1 MLIYLDGAPVYG
13 SMGVPTFAGRYS
25 SIDGEWQVVTRAVYA
40 NAAERMDYFKRLN
53 GIYDAGNWR
62 IVWAV
67 EKGRLVGHGELFG
80 AYERS
85 FLEHLER
92 NPDIVKLIKKV
103 GRTSC
108 MLLRGSGVYRD
119 ESTHREMQDAALA
132 GAISLIG
139 FSIGLA
145 DIERI
150 RRDHSLAGLAGALS
164 PAKVPFYDNSIIL
177 APEAPGS
184 WDRGSL
190 ESFYRS
196 NMLLEVKRKRMMEIR
211 LGAINQSGYRILRI
225 V

>member
-1 MLIYLDGAPVYG
+1 M
-13 SMGVPTFAGRYS
+13 VPAFARRYS
-25 SIDGEWQVVTRAVYA
+25 SINGEWQVVTRAVYA
-40 NAAERMDYFKRLN
+40 DAAERMDYFKRLDS
-53 GIYDAGNWR
+53 IYGAGNWR

-67 EKGRLVGHGELFG
+67 EKDGLVGHNELFG

-92 NPDIVKLIKKV
+92 NPDIVELLKKKV
-103 GRTSC
+103 GRTSR
-108 MLLRGSGVYRD
+108 MLLCGSGVYHD

-132 GAISLIG
+132 SAISSIG

-164 PAKVPFYDNSIIL
+164 PAKVPFYDSSIIL